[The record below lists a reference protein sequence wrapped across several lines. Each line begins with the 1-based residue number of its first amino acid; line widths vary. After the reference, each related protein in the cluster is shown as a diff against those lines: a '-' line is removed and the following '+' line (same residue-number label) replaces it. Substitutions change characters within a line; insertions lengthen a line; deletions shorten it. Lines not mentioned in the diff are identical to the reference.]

1 MILDI
6 LNKMA
11 VWKVRRITL
20 VYFSLACWVGAAVLV
35 WEAFK

>member
-11 VWKVRRITL
+11 AWKVRRITL
-20 VYFSLACWVGAAVLV
+20 VYFNLAVWAVVGLLV